1 MSVQTFAHL
10 FLRANLHPRL
20 VSPRLQTQCLS
31 AEHPCPLLP
40 TVIHASQTPRVSAS
54 SPSAG
59 DHRRAGAGLQ
69 QVLGRSRAQRLAKIV
84 LTLLRM
90 ATNVWTEARA
100 MQAEMMRR
108 YPHLK
113 D

>member
-1 MSVQTFAHL
+1 MPVQTFAHV
-10 FLRANLHPRL
+10 FLRADLHPRP

-31 AEHPCPLLP
+31 AEHPCTLLP
-40 TVIHASQTPRVSAS
+40 PIIHASQTARVSAS
-54 SPSAG
+54 SPSAV

-69 QVLGRSRAQRLAKIV
+69 QVLDRSRARRLAMIV

-90 ATNVWTEARA
+90 ATSVWTEARA
-100 MQAEMMRR
+100 MQAETMRR

>member
-1 MSVQTFAHL
+1 MPVQTFSPVS
-10 FLRANLHPRL
+10 LRADLQ
-20 VSPRLQTQCLS
+20 PRLQTQCLS
-31 AEHPCPLLP
+31 AEHRSTVLP
-40 TVIHASQTPRVSAS
+40 PTIHASQTTRVSAS
-54 SPSAG
+54 SPSAV

-69 QVLGRSRAQRLAKIV
+69 QVLDRSRAQRLAMIV

-90 ATNVWTEARA
+90 ATSVWTEARA

-108 YPHLK
+108 YPHLR